1 MEICQRLLLQV
12 FLLFHSPFLLF
23 LVLQLCICNTIC
35 DCAAVFPCSVM
46 VCFRSHHSFFLF
58 GDQFGK
64 FLLTY
69 FRLTDSFLSCVEF
82 TDESAKEIS
91 SFMLQYF

>member
-1 MEICQRLLLQV
+1 MEICQTLLLQV

-23 LVLQLCICNTIC
+23 LVLHNTIC
-35 DCAAVFPCSVM
+35 DCAAVFPCSIM
-46 VCFRSHHSFFLF
+46 VCFRSHHSFFHF

-82 TDESAKEIS
+82 TDETAKDIS
-91 SFMLQYF
+91 SFML